1 MLAKPGVPGLGGVL
15 GLVLIVIV
23 VLWLVGGIGGRIL
36 RRTALCGFGIATIF
50 EVAIF
55 IIVVLAII
63 ALINATGWLAGF
75 VGPPGAPYG
84 NIIRI
89 VVGAVIAI
97 LILLFLWKMAECAGS
112 WAASAGRI
120 TSTCSD
126 SLDEPS
132 RRH

>member
-1 MLAKPGVPGLGGVL
+1 M
-15 GLVLIVIV
+15 
-23 VLWLVGGIGGRIL
+23 
-36 RRTALCGFGIATIF
+36 CGFGLSTIF

-75 VGPPGAPYG
+75 VGPPDAPYG

-97 LILLFLWKMAECAGS
+97 LILMFLWKMAECAGIM
-112 WAASAGRI
+112 GRVGWQNN
-120 TSTCSD
+120 
-126 SLDEPS
+126 LDLL
-132 RRH
+132 RLLG